1 MLNTGWGQWDKFLYN
16 FVGKKINIMEIGV
29 YEGEATTWFL
39 KNLMTNKESKIYAI
53 DTFEGSPEY
62 IDTDFSKIKKT
73 FLNNIKKTKRDNQV
87 IVMEMMSFTALNKL
101 IYEKKMFNQFD
112 IIFIDA
118 SHEANDVILD
128 AVLSWR
134 LLKVEGIL
142 IFDDYK
148 WKKIVQKNYRPA
160 LAIDSF
166 IEIYKPEIEV
176 LNIGWQF
183 ILKKIEKDDSD
194 LPIVTENIYNEVNDL
209 YDNYFEKFYNFKIV
223 KLKSHNNKIK
233 FNIKFDIIENL
244 YNNKNITNYLNM
256 ILDDKKKN
264 INENKS
270 YVIPSFFINND
281 NNVDGLYK
289 NEDYNKKLKFK
300 EYINKNKNNKFNK
313 YYNFFYDK
321 SFFVCYSENL
331 NYLLKNQIYNNYI
344 TFLNFDYR
352 NYENVSETGKFMGS
366 KYNITNEVFKNKDFL
381 FYNIFINQNVNDIKS
396 KLNDNFKNFKN
407 IKINQL
413 HFYYYNDIIS
423 LSKNLHKQI
432 DIINI
437 SLNRLIDYYIIRPK
451 ILTCLIFYYCFFVL
465 SIQKKG
471 GSATITIPIFNDKL
485 IYDIIY
491 IFCKYYN
498 NIEVKINFCKTMMA
512 SSFILFLSDF
522 KGIVDNEL
530 DELLNMCN
538 LINSKISN
546 TGININFL
554 DKKLRNELKIE
565 KKLDKNS
572 SNITISNIH
581 DNVIDNLYLKSLN
594 EFVREKYSI
603 YNLEIKLIKRVLK
616 ILDELEKSEFKE
628 KQYDMIDDLIFKKQI
643 EFLTIFY
650 GKIFF

>member
-16 FVGKKINIMEIGV
+16 FVGKKINIMEIGT

-62 IDTDFSKIKKT
+62 IGTDFSKIKKT
-73 FLNNIKKTKRDNQV
+73 FFNNIKKTKRDNQV

-101 IYEKKMFNQFD
+101 IYEKKMINQFD

-209 YDNYFEKFYNFKIV
+209 YDNYFEKFYNFKVI

-256 ILDDKKKN
+256 ILDEKKKEIDKDNEYVLPSYFIN
-264 INENKS
+264 IN
-270 YVIPSFFINND
+270 YNN
-281 NNVDGLYK
+281 NNEGLYK
-289 NEDYNKKLKFK
+289 NEDNNKKLKFR
-300 EYINKNKNNKFNK
+300 EYINKNKNSKFSK

-321 SFFVCYSENL
+321 LFFACYSENL
-331 NYLLKNQIYNNYI
+331 NNLLKNQYHNNI

-352 NYENVSETGKFMGS
+352 NYDNDSETGKIMGD
-366 KYNITNEVFKNKDFL
+366 KFIITNEIFKNITYL
-381 FYNIFINQNVNDIKS
+381 LYNIFINQNVNDIKS
-396 KLNDNFKNFKN
+396 KLNNKFENFKN

-413 HFYYYNDIIS
+413 HFYYFNDIIS
-423 LSKNLHKQI
+423 LSKKLHKQV
-432 DIINI
+432 DLINI
-437 SLNRLIDYYIIRPK
+437 SLNTFTDYIIRPK

-471 GSATITIPIFNDKL
+471 GKALITIPIFNDKL

-498 NIEVKINFCKTMMA
+498 NIELKTNFCKTMMT
-512 SSFILFLSDF
+512 SSFLLFLSDF
-522 KGIVDNEL
+522 KGIVDSEL
-530 DELLNMCN
+530 DELLNMCI

-546 TGININFL
+546 TGININFM

-565 KKLDKNS
+565 KKLDKKS

-581 DNVIDNLYLKSLN
+581 DNVIDNLYLKNLN

-616 ILDELEKSEFKE
+616 ILEELEKSEFKE

-643 EFLTIFY
+643 EFITIFY
-650 GKIFF
+650 SKIFF

>member
-39 KNLMTNKESKIYAI
+39 KNLMTNKESKFYAI

-73 FLNNIKKTKRDNQV
+73 FLNNIKKTKRNNQV

-101 IYEKKMFNQFD
+101 IYEKKMINQFD

-148 WKKIVQKNYRPA
+148 WKKIIQKNYRPA

-209 YDNYFEKFYNFKIV
+209 YDNYFEKFYNFKVI

-256 ILDDKKKN
+256 ILDVKKKEIDKDNEYVLPSYFIN
-264 INENKS
+264 IN
-270 YVIPSFFINND
+270 Y
-281 NNVDGLYK
+281 NVDGLYK
-289 NEDYNKKLKFK
+289 NEDNNKKLKFR
-300 EYINKNKNNKFNK
+300 EYINKNKNSKFSK

-321 SFFVCYSENL
+321 LFFVCYSENL
-331 NYLLKNQIYNNYI
+331 NNLLKNQYHNNI

-352 NYENVSETGKFMGS
+352 NYDNDSETGKFMGD
-366 KYNITNEVFKNKDFL
+366 KFIITNEIFKNISYL

-396 KLNDNFKNFKN
+396 KLNNKFENLKN

-413 HFYYYNDIIS
+413 HFYYFNDIIS
-423 LSKNLHKQI
+423 LSKKLHKQI
-432 DIINI
+432 DLINI
-437 SLNRLIDYYIIRPK
+437 SLNTFTDYIIRPK
-451 ILTCLIFYYCFFVL
+451 IFTCLIFYYCFFVL

-471 GSATITIPIFNDKL
+471 GNAILTIPIFNDKL

-498 NIEVKINFCKTMMA
+498 NIELKTNFCKTMMT
-512 SSFILFLSDF
+512 SSFLLFLLDF
-522 KGIVDNEL
+522 KGIVDSEL
-530 DELLNMCN
+530 DELLNMCI

-554 DKKLRNELKIE
+554 DKKLRNKLKIE

-581 DNVIDNLYLKSLN
+581 DNLIDNLYLKSLN

-603 YNLEIKLIKRVLK
+603 FNLEIKLLKRVLK
-616 ILDELEKSEFKE
+616 ILEELEKSEFKE

-650 GKIFF
+650 SKIF